1 VLDVSEVVHE
11 VLPSSLTILTVT
23 LPAGPPP
30 KSVTDTVKVTAS
42 PMLDGLGSWLRI
54 LTSNTPLGK
63 VGVNVGVDVL
73 VGVFVRVGVEVV
85 VKIGDGVYVMKIVGV
100 RVGVGDGVRVGV
112 FVGVLLGMIV
122 GVEVETGPSNRKLNA
137 STSLAV
143 RPQVLP
149 SKYKAGA

>member
-1 VLDVSEVVHE
+1 MLDVSEVVHE
-11 VLPSSLTILTVT
+11 VLPSSLTISTVT

-30 KSVTDTVKVTAS
+30 ISVTDTVKVTAS
-42 PMLDGLGSWLRI
+42 PRLDGLGSWLRI

-100 RVGVGDGVRVGV
+100 RVGVNV
-112 FVGVLLGMIV
+112 
-122 GVEVETGPSNRKLNA
+122 
-137 STSLAV
+137 
-143 RPQVLP
+143 
-149 SKYKAGA
+149 